1 MQSGWRLFSQT
12 SAERLSRATRRPKLF
27 PTMVAGCTDL
37 GRPQFSVSYSRFSH
51 PVMVV
56 ILATPVIALIFIG
69 RNLRRV
75 EILARL

>member
-1 MQSGWRLFSQT
+1 
-12 SAERLSRATRRPKLF
+12 
-27 PTMVAGCTDL
+27 MVAGCLTLL
-37 GRPQFSVSYSRFSH
+37 GVSYSRFSH

-56 ILATPVIALIFIG
+56 ILATSAIAFIFIG